1 MDCKRRT
8 LCRTL
13 RCIVCNGFVDR
24 TITLLILVA
33 ALLLIL
39 SERLRADLV
48 ALLVL
53 VALGTSGVLTPQ
65 EAFSGFS
72 RSAVITIMAISILAE
87 GLRRTGVTDRMGDL
101 LLRLAGKK
109 ESQLV
114 LGTMLAGALLSLVMN
129 NIAAAAILLPT
140 VSSAARK
147 AGVSPTRLLMP
158 LAFGTMLGG
167 MATLLTTTN
176 IVVSGLLRDQGLPGF
191 GLLDFAPVGL
201 PLLAAGGA
209 YMALWGSR
217 WLPAQPIRERTEG
230 VRPPEEDLVRLYRLG
245 ERLFRAR
252 IPAGSYLIDR
262 PLAQSTFREIYSLS
276 VVGLERGGKVI
287 LAPPPDF
294 VFREGDV
301 VLLEGDVEEFRRRD
315 RPPYLEILPPREWRE
330 EDLESPAVVMVEAV
344 LSPRSALIGQ
354 TLRQANFREKYGFA
368 VLAIWRAGRPIRTNL
383 SDLPLQFGDALLLQG
398 PRERLPVLR
407 GEPDLILLANEKEI
421 FPVAGKGWLATGIAV
436 LALAM
441 AAVNYQAVAEI
452 LLGGALAMMLAGV
465 LTMDQAYEVIEWR
478 TVFLVAGMMSL
489 GIAMTKSGAAAWL
502 ADRVLALLGPA
513 GPMGLLAGLFLLAMG
528 LAQVMHGAAVASFVA
543 PIAIQV
549 ALQSGLNPQALAMAV
564 ALATSATFITPLGH
578 PVNVLV
584 MNAGGYRPRDYLR
597 VGWPLTLI
605 IFAGVLVLV
614 PVFWPLR

>member
-1 MDCKRRT
+1 VAQNPVFREVLEAVAGLSD
-8 LCRTL
+8 LA
-13 RCIVCNGFVDR
+13 
-24 TITLLILVA
+24 ITLLILA
-33 ALLLIL
+33 AAVLLIL

-53 VALGTSGVLTPQ
+53 VALGISGVLTPQ

-87 GLRRTGVTDRMGDL
+87 GLRRTGVTDRIGDL
-101 LLRLAGKK
+101 LLQIVGKR
-109 ESQLV
+109 ESYLV
-114 LGTMLAGALLSLVMN
+114 VGTMLAGASLSLVMN
-129 NIAAAAILLPT
+129 NIAAAAILLPS

-147 AGVSPTRLLMP
+147 AGVPQTRLLMP

-176 IVVSGLLRDQGLPGF
+176 IVVSGLLRDQGIRGF

-201 PLLAAGGA
+201 PLVAIGVA
-209 YMALWGSR
+209 YMALWGRRS
-217 WLPAQPIRERTEG
+217 LPIQPIRERTEG
-230 VRPPEEDLVRLYRLG
+230 VRTPEQDLVQLYRLG

-262 PLAQSTFREIYSLS
+262 PLAQSTFREIYGLS

-287 LAPPPDF
+287 LAPSPDF
-294 VFREGDV
+294 VFQEGDV
-301 VLLEGDVEEFRRRD
+301 VLLEGNLEEFRRRD

-330 EDLESPAVVMVEAV
+330 EDLESPAVVVVEAV
-344 LSPRSALIGQ
+344 LSPRSSLIGQ
-354 TLRQANFREKYGFA
+354 TLRQANFREKYGFT

-383 SDLPLQFGDALLLQG
+383 SDLPLEFGDALLLQG

-407 GEPDLILLANEKEI
+407 SEPDLILLADEKEI
-421 FPVAGKGWLATGIAV
+421 LPVAGKGWLAAGIAV
-436 LALAM
+436 LALLL

-489 GIAMTKSGAAAWL
+489 GIAMTKSGAATWL
-502 ADRVLALLGPA
+502 ADRVLALLGSG
-513 GPMGLLAGLFLLAMG
+513 GPTGLLAGLFLLAMG
-528 LAQVMHGAAVASFVA
+528 LSQVMHGAAVASFVA

-549 ALQSGLNPQALAMAV
+549 ALQSGLNPQALAMGV
-564 ALATSATFITPLGH
+564 ALATSTTFITPLGH

-584 MNAGGYRPRDYLR
+584 MNAGGYRPLDYLR
-597 VGWPLTLI
+597 IGWPLTLI
-605 IFAGVLVLV
+605 IFLGVLALV